1 MSTPLGNNTPPY
13 KNPNTPLFLI
23 RLSNHRYPLDSLY
36 MPTHHPYCM
45 YPWHRLPDTTT
56 LHPPNHS
63 NRHQHCCTTLHYC
76 LQIYMYQPNML
87 YMTNH
92 SNDTPPHI
100 HRPMYR
106 STLSHHWYWC
116 LHATMY
122 MHCDCY
128 YPYNNI
134 QIHTLHT
141 TIQTDSIP
149 PNMNKTMNHTY
160 NYHNWT
166 YLNRPMMMSIPP
178 NWSNDSMYVIL
189 NVYVYHRLLFRCPNH
204 CQYTTQTYMIHTT
217 NQIYSNSHYTPMDSC
232 FPPHTLSMV
241 SNNWYNTN

>member
-1 MSTPLGNNTPPY
+1 
-13 KNPNTPLFLI
+13 
-23 RLSNHRYPLDSLY
+23 
-36 MPTHHPYCM
+36 
-45 YPWHRLPDTTT
+45 
-56 LHPPNHS
+56 
-63 NRHQHCCTTLHYC
+63 
-76 LQIYMYQPNML
+76 ML

-92 SNDTPPHI
+92 SDDTQPHI
-100 HRPMYR
+100 HRPMYW
-106 STLSHHWYWC
+106 SNLSHHWYWC

-141 TIQTDSIP
+141 TIQTDGIP
-149 PNMNKTMNHTY
+149 ANMNKTNRHTY
-160 NYHNWT
+160 NHHNWT

-178 NWSNDSMYVIL
+178 NWSNDSMYVISS
-189 NVYVYHRLLFRCPNH
+189 VYVYHRLLFRCPNH

-217 NQIYSNSHYTPMDSC
+217 NQTYSNSHYTPMDSC